1 MDKIKIIEGRLV
13 ARDMRIGIVAARFNE
28 FIVDQL
34 LKGALDALKRHGANP
49 RDLTVVRVPGAW
61 EMPLV
66 VKRMAAGRRYDG
78 ILGLGTV
85 IRGATPHFDY
95 VAGECAKG
103 LGQASMQHDV
113 PVAFGVL
120 TTDTIEQAVERA
132 GTKAGNKG
140 ADAAVSL
147 VETIDRLRLLECGVG
162 AGMRRRGG
170 GGPRRQARRRAMQ
183 ALYQWQ
189 ITGQAGQDVYLQ
201 FAGEDAHAR
210 VDQELFRELV
220 RNVTDESEDLDAAIG
235 ELSDRAVAQLDPVE
249 HAILLIGIYEL
260 KHRAEVPYRV
270 VISEAVELTRQFGAA
285 DGHKFVN
292 ALLDRAARRLR
303 PTETAPPPEA

>member
-1 MDKIKIIEGRLV
+1 
-13 ARDMRIGIVAARFNE
+13 
-28 FIVDQL
+28 
-34 LKGALDALKRHGANP
+34 
-49 RDLTVVRVPGAW
+49 
-61 EMPLV
+61 
-66 VKRMAAGRRYDG
+66 
-78 ILGLGTV
+78 
-85 IRGATPHFDY
+85 
-95 VAGECAKG
+95 
-103 LGQASMQHDV
+103 
-113 PVAFGVL
+113 
-120 TTDTIEQAVERA
+120 
-132 GTKAGNKG
+132 
-140 ADAAVSL
+140 
-147 VETIDRLRLLECGVG
+147 
-162 AGMRRRGG
+162 
-170 GGPRRQARRRAMQ
+170 MQ

-189 ITGQAGQDVYLQ
+189 ITGQSGQDVYLQ

>member
-1 MDKIKIIEGRLV
+1 
-13 ARDMRIGIVAARFNE
+13 
-28 FIVDQL
+28 
-34 LKGALDALKRHGANP
+34 
-49 RDLTVVRVPGAW
+49 
-61 EMPLV
+61 
-66 VKRMAAGRRYDG
+66 
-78 ILGLGTV
+78 
-85 IRGATPHFDY
+85 
-95 VAGECAKG
+95 
-103 LGQASMQHDV
+103 
-113 PVAFGVL
+113 
-120 TTDTIEQAVERA
+120 
-132 GTKAGNKG
+132 
-140 ADAAVSL
+140 
-147 VETIDRLRLLECGVG
+147 
-162 AGMRRRGG
+162 
-170 GGPRRQARRRAMQ
+170 MQ

-303 PTETAPPPEA
+303 PAETAPPPEA